1 MQHDSKVGITPL
13 LHLDKLM
20 QCTADERGRLR
31 IVLPIG
37 ENGVAQK
44 LVDHAAGGFDR
55 IPAQPQPS
63 ANPQAEG
70 VGVQLPA
77 HGGVAFDI
85 HHEQPANRLSP
96 HDHGRRRFCCD
107 ERRRRLS
114 FQAEDEGFA
123 QDVNNVAILEPVG
136 NGNSLAIAQ
145 RAVGASE
152 VCQPEFGAIF
162 RLLRMN
168 VRVAAGES
176 MARGGLSTQCK
187 TCCRLAGL

>member
-1 MQHDSKVGITPL
+1 LCRRPRRADFFETKGADYLGPGQIVSAAFAAFEGRSGTMQHDSKVGITPL
-13 LHLDKLM
+13 LHLDKLV

-114 FQAEDEGFA
+114 FQAEDEGFESPR
-123 QDVNNVAILEPVG
+123 IGGP
-136 NGNSLAIAQ
+136 SKQ
-145 RAVGASE
+145 RRLYT
-152 VCQPEFGAIF
+152 PFGVSDINRRAWS
-162 RLLRMN
+162 N
-168 VRVAAGES
+168 
-176 MARGGLSTQCK
+176 
-187 TCCRLAGL
+187 